1 MNKSNS
7 SSSLISLYN
16 GNMLLKMSIES
27 FSKPGL
33 KYDKHCQGHIHFSNR
48 RHTKKIKIRITRR
61 EKMLTL

>member
-1 MNKSNS
+1 
-7 SSSLISLYN
+7 
-16 GNMLLKMSIES
+16 MLFKMSIEA